1 MAVQTRRSKQIN
13 ASNMAPSVAAIKI
26 QALVRGIQNRE
37 RVANMKAKRI
47 GQVLNKRGR
56 GTIAIKGAIPKAK
69 GGPRKVRSNKGVTRG
84 PRPATIEKRKLAQ
97 AAKNAAKANKNALKA
112 MKIAKDVEAKAE
124 KKLNTE
130 AARIGRALNKRGRDT
145 IAVKGAVPKAKGG
158 PRKVRSNKGV
168 MRPATIEKRK
178 LAQAAKN
185 AAKANKNAMKAM
197 KIAKEVEAKA
207 EKKLNAEAARI
218 GRALNKRG
226 RNTIAVKGAVPK
238 AKGGP
243 RKVRSN
249 KGVMRPATAEK
260 LLEKANKSLQQE
272 ANRLNRVLSLIKKR
286 RSLTRNQKDRALI
299 NAAKMSAKNLR
310 AKYIIVQKREKK
322 AMDAVKNVVKNVVN
336 TIAPPAAEKPTKK
349 RRSANANIS
358 AQKVITTGRRTRSK
372 VNNLN

>member
-97 AAKNAAKANKNALKA
+97 AAKNAAKANKNA
-112 MKIAKDVEAKAE
+112 
-124 KKLNTE
+124 
-130 AARIGRALNKRGRDT
+130 
-145 IAVKGAVPKAKGG
+145 
-158 PRKVRSNKGV
+158 
-168 MRPATIEKRK
+168 
-178 LAQAAKN
+178 
-185 AAKANKNAMKAM
+185 MKAM

-207 EKKLNAEAARI
+207 EKKLNTEAARI

>member
-1 MAVQTRRSKQIN
+1 MAVQTRRSKRIN
-13 ASNMAPSVAAIKI
+13 ASNMAPSVAATKI
-26 QALVRGIQNRE
+26 QALIRGIQNRE
-37 RVANMKAKRI
+37 RVANLKAKRI

-56 GTIAIKGAIPKAK
+56 GTIAIKGAVPKAK

-97 AAKNAAKANKNALKA
+97 A
-112 MKIAKDVEAKAE
+112 
-124 KKLNTE
+124 T
-130 AARIGRALNKRGRDT
+130 
-145 IAVKGAVPKAKGG
+145 
-158 PRKVRSNKGV
+158 
-168 MRPATIEKRK
+168 
-178 LAQAAKN
+178 KN

-197 KIAKEVEAKA
+197 KIAKAVEAKA
-207 EKKLNAEAARI
+207 EKKLNTEAKRIGQFLNKRGRFSALKRAVPKATGGPRKVRANKGVIRPATIEKRKLAQATKNAAKANKNAMKAMKIAKAVEAKTQKKLNAEAKRI

-226 RNTIAVKGAVPK
+226 RNTIAVKGTVPK

-243 RKVRSN
+243 RKARAN

-260 LLEKANKSLQQE
+260 LLEKANKSLQKE
-272 ANRLNRVLSLIKKR
+272 ANRLNLVLGLIKKR

-322 AMDAVKNVVKNVVN
+322 ALNAVKNVVKNVVN
-336 TIAPPAAEKPTKK
+336 TIAPPAAKKPTKK
-349 RRSANANIS
+349 RRSANANIA
-358 AQKVITTGRRTRSK
+358 AQKVVTTGRRTRSK